1 MQVLL
6 QAKHVAPFYSL
17 QTRCLS
23 HPIVLSRLSRPCELN
38 DRFRLCRPRRYLLC
52 AHQFAADSVRVDG
65 GRLAHPKA
73 RARPVVKDSFQTVFG
88 MFIRP
93 HHEKSGIGKENYPR
107 ICDRLPPA
115 RILTHLTHSR
125 ILCMRCFSD
134 LLRFAPISDW
144 APYDFRAPKNSDAT
158 RKLRT
163 DRPPREK
170 ASSARRRRRGRA
182 RRAKVGRARLVL
194 PHHRSLSRLVARRSL
209 HVLPNAPARAFL

>member
-6 QAKHVAPFYSL
+6 QAKHVALPFYSL

-93 HHEKSGIGKENYPR
+93 HREKSGIGKENYPR
-107 ICDRLPPA
+107 ICDRLPRA
-115 RILTHLTHSR
+115 RILTHLTRFRLRITCTPPCTARNTMVLLQVTPRPPGPITRDVTRLSHHSR
-125 ILCMRCFSD
+125 MRMYTTPSKRVSSQ
-134 LLRFAPISDW
+134 RF
-144 APYDFRAPKNSDAT
+144 
-158 RKLRT
+158 
-163 DRPPREK
+163 
-170 ASSARRRRRGRA
+170 
-182 RRAKVGRARLVL
+182 
-194 PHHRSLSRLVARRSL
+194 SRLSSEHL
-209 HVLPNAPARAFL
+209 C

>member
-6 QAKHVAPFYSL
+6 QAKHVALPFYSL

-88 MFIRP
+88 CLFGP
-93 HHEKSGIGKENYPR
+93 TGENPGSAKK
-107 ICDRLPPA
+107 ITPEFATDWPA
-115 RILTHLTHSR
+115 H
-125 ILCMRCFSD
+125 
-134 LLRFAPISDW
+134 
-144 APYDFRAPKNSDAT
+144 
-158 RKLRT
+158 
-163 DRPPREK
+163 
-170 ASSARRRRRGRA
+170 
-182 RRAKVGRARLVL
+182 
-194 PHHRSLSRLVARRSL
+194 
-209 HVLPNAPARAFL
+209 AF

>member
-1 MQVLL
+1 MVARFTQSGHSLLLGIHKRPEIGLIGRAPVDIPRMQVLL
-6 QAKHVAPFYSL
+6 QAKHVALPFYSL

-93 HHEKSGIGKENYPR
+93 HHEKSGIGKQNYPR
-107 ICDRLPPA
+107 ICDRLARA
-115 RILTHLTHSR
+115 RILTHLTHLRLIYIFSSR
-125 ILCMRCFSD
+125 EPPLPASRGVSVPVFS
-134 LLRFAPISDW
+134 S
-144 APYDFRAPKNSDAT
+144 
-158 RKLRT
+158 
-163 DRPPREK
+163 
-170 ASSARRRRRGRA
+170 RRGE
-182 RRAKVGRARLVL
+182 RR
-194 PHHRSLSRLVARRSL
+194 LSRRKYIY
-209 HVLPNAPARAFL
+209 

>member
-1 MQVLL
+1 MRCSGADRSSSRRHSTHAGLAASETRCTSL
-6 QAKHVAPFYSL
+6 YSL

-93 HHEKSGIGKENYPR
+93 HREKSGIGKKITPEFF
-107 ICDRLPPA
+107 DRLPRA
-115 RILTHLTHSR
+115 RILTHLTRFSYNTY
-125 ILCMRCFSD
+125 LCRTANRGQAAAPCPRTGAKPPQ
-134 LLRFAPISDW
+134 LLRA
-144 APYDFRAPKNSDAT
+144 
-158 RKLRT
+158 
-163 DRPPREK
+163 
-170 ASSARRRRRGRA
+170 AST
-182 RRAKVGRARLVL
+182 
-194 PHHRSLSRLVARRSL
+194 
-209 HVLPNAPARAFL
+209 

>member
-6 QAKHVAPFYSL
+6 QAKHVALPFYSL

-93 HHEKSGIGKENYPR
+93 HREKSGIGKENYPR
-107 ICDRLPPA
+107 ICDRLPRA
-115 RILTHLTHSR
+115 RILTHLTRFRLILTKHSGESLR
-125 ILCMRCFSD
+125 RPSGLKPSQQNSRSQPKTRTIL
-134 LLRFAPISDW
+134 
-144 APYDFRAPKNSDAT
+144 
-158 RKLRT
+158 
-163 DRPPREK
+163 
-170 ASSARRRRRGRA
+170 
-182 RRAKVGRARLVL
+182 VGVVVVGSLVVVARL
-194 PHHRSLSRLVARRSL
+194 
-209 HVLPNAPARAFL
+209 